1 MPQKKRRKSRTI
13 LFQIA
18 LIFLAVM
25 LVLLVSFSAAIYTST
40 VNSFLEA
47 QEESMEVVLNRM
59 QDLLHK
65 APCMMQANRGASR
78 RLETSSMISP
88 RMSPA
93 STCSIRN
100 SRP

>member
-47 QEESMEVVLNRM
+47 QEESMEVVLNWM

-65 APCMMQANRGASR
+65 APCM
-78 RLETSSMISP
+78 I
-88 RMSPA
+88 
-93 STCSIRN
+93 
-100 SRP
+100 